1 MKEYRLTKYAC
12 YATNVSMSV
21 VSNLS
26 PLLYVTFHEMYG
38 ISYTLLGLLAVINF
52 STQLLID
59 LIFSFFS
66 KKFNIH
72 KTVRV
77 MPLIT
82 VAGLF
87 VFAVMPMLFPNAPD
101 ALIYAFIA
109 VGTVIFS
116 ISAGLSEVLMS
127 PVIAAIPADNPEH
140 EMSKLHSIYAWG
152 VVAVVLVST
161 AFLRIFGTEKWMF
174 LALLWAIVPL
184 AASVMFAKCKL
195 PDMKV
200 SDENGK
206 SFSMSRGLL
215 LCFLCIFMGGASECN
230 MTSWISGYAETALGM
245 DKVLGDVL
253 GAAVFALLLGIGRTA
268 YSKIGKNIVKVMLF
282 GMIGAAACYVVA
294 SLSPNPIIGLAA
306 CGFTGLCVSMLWPG
320 SIIYVGEQ
328 IPGAGVAIYALMA
341 AGGDMGAS
349 VAPQLVGIISDNV
362 SASAFGMRLAE
373 TLGMT
378 AEQVGMRSGLL
389 ISAIFP
395 LIGIFVII
403 IMHRHFKKKAE

>member
-1 MKEYRLTKYAC
+1 MNEYRLTKYAC

-38 ISYTLLGLLAVINF
+38 ISYTLLGLLAVMNF

-66 KKFNIH
+66 SKFNIH

-82 VAGLF
+82 VTGLLLF
-87 VFAVMPMLFPNAPD
+87 SIMPMLFPNAT
-101 ALIYAFIA
+101 YAFVA

-152 VVAVVLVST
+152 VVAVVLIST
-161 AFLRIFGTEKWMF
+161 AFLRIFGTDKWMF

-184 AASVMFAKCKL
+184 AASVMFVKCKL

-230 MTSWISGYAETALGM
+230 MTSWISGYTETALGM
-245 DKVLGDVL
+245 PKVLGDVL

-268 YSKIGKNIVKVMLF
+268 YSKIGKNVVKVMQL
-282 GMIGAAACYVVA
+282 GMIGAAVCYIVA
-294 SLSPNPIIGLAA
+294 SLSPSPIIGLAA
-306 CGFTGLCVSMLWPG
+306 CGLTGLCVSMLWPG
-320 SIIYVGEQ
+320 SIIYVGEKM
-328 IPGAGVAIYALMA
+328 PGAGVAVYALMA

-362 SASAFGMRLAE
+362 SVSAFGVKLAE

-403 IMHRHFKKKAE
+403 IMNRHFKKKKAE